1 MIIISQATSKFY
13 GSIKI
18 KFGLKF
24 FESSKITTSGINV
37 DHVNLIH
44 ELILFYFQN
53 SNIDKK
59 NHCPSKLLRL
69 NLLLKQIYYAKY
81 YYLN

>member
-18 KFGLKF
+18 KFVLKF
-24 FESSKITTSGINV
+24 CKSSNITTSGINV

-44 ELILFYFQN
+44 ELTLFYFQN
-53 SNIDKK
+53 SNIGNK
-59 NHCPSKLLRL
+59 NHCPSII
-69 NLLLKQIYYAKY
+69 NYCA
-81 YYLN
+81 